1 MEEKGVNRQTGK
13 WQYQD
18 YSERYA
24 KAGEMTFREL
34 ADWYFAHYAQH
45 RLKAS
50 TAHNYRYSVE
60 RFMLPELG
68 EIPLKH
74 FNNLMLT
81 DWFAHLDVSPAYC
94 RVLDRSKAKVAEKL
108 ELQLFEET

>member
-1 MEEKGVNRQTGK
+1 
-13 WQYQD
+13 
-18 YSERYA
+18 
-24 KAGEMTFREL
+24 
-34 ADWYFAHYAQH
+34 
-45 RLKAS
+45 
-50 TAHNYRYSVE
+50 
-60 RFMLPELG
+60 MLPELG